1 MRLHHQPRSRSTR
14 VLWLLEELGIPF
26 DLTVMSREMKQ
37 TPEYKALHPL
47 GRSPVLEEDGGPVFE
62 SAALILH
69 IADQNLDAGLIA
81 PLGSHERALQYQWCF
96 FGMTDS
102 EGALMDIARQLWG
115 SGEADQGI
123 IERAAA
129 RFVATA
135 EVVEA
140 ALGDDDYLVGNS
152 FSVADIVVGSVLGF
166 ARTGEITELP
176 VGVVPYV
183 DRLEARPARQRAVAV
198 AAAGVG
204 RMKLRPR
211 RDQGDGTQPPCDLPA
226 QQGAAARARCGH
238 AGAPP
243 DDDRASFRSAAD
255 DSAHLLRVR
264 IGSRDRGIER
274 RRGPAARLVAEPV
287 RRPARD
293 DHVAARGRRRWQPGR
308 RPTTS
313 TRASGPPSLR
323 RTPATPPM
331 RAGRRARSRSCCCR
345 REVSGTKKMHRVGSS
360 FVQLP
365 DQPSLAL
372 QSLGRPSTSGAPCSV
387 QEGT

>member
-26 DLTVMSREMKQ
+26 DLTVMSRDTKQ
-37 TPEYKALHPL
+37 TPEYRALHPL
-47 GRSPVLEEDGGPVFE
+47 GRAPALEEEGGPVFE
-62 SAALILH
+62 SGALILH

-115 SGEADQGI
+115 SSEADRGI

-135 EVVEA
+135 EVVES

-176 VGVVPYV
+176 AGVVPYV

-198 AAAGVG
+198 AV
-204 RMKLRPR
+204 P
-211 RDQGDGTQPPCDLPA
+211 
-226 QQGAAARARCGH
+226 
-238 AGAPP
+238 
-243 DDDRASFRSAAD
+243 
-255 DSAHLLRVR
+255 
-264 IGSRDRGIER
+264 E
-274 RRGPAARLVAEPV
+274 
-287 RRPARD
+287 
-293 DHVAARGRRRWQPGR
+293 
-308 RPTTS
+308 
-313 TRASGPPSLR
+313 
-323 RTPATPPM
+323 
-331 RAGRRARSRSCCCR
+331 
-345 REVSGTKKMHRVGSS
+345 
-360 FVQLP
+360 
-365 DQPSLAL
+365 
-372 QSLGRPSTSGAPCSV
+372 
-387 QEGT
+387 